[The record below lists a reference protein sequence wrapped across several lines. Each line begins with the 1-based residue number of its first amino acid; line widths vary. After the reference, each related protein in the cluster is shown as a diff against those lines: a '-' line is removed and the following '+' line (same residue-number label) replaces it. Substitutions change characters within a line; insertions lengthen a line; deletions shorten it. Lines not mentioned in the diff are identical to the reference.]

1 MAEMKDYTK
10 IMPISAYVP
19 KTPKMSAANEN
30 FIQGQ
35 DRDGNFYFTG
45 EMTGITFRIGDKV
58 ELGPK
63 IHWGDN
69 KKDTLIIHQFFTTD
83 RYGFNPKSENNG
95 KSVQFVYAGVE
106 KGNWER
112 QAHLNELILLR
123 KAEVDI
129 LHKYGKIIL

>member
-63 IHWGDN
+63 IYWGDN
-69 KKDTLIIHQFFTTD
+69 KKDNLIIHQFFTTD
-83 RYGFNPKSENNG
+83 RYL
-95 KSVQFVYAGVE
+95 VA
-106 KGNWER
+106 
-112 QAHLNELILLR
+112 ILLSIFLLTISLITSFSP
-123 KAEVDI
+123 I
-129 LHKYGKIIL
+129 LFNLSIDTIAS